1 MPQLVY
7 TAPPTVAEFMKS
19 ESFGRLIVG
28 PVGSGKTTGCIL
40 ELLRRAI
47 AQARG
52 DDGFRHT
59 RFAIVRQTLSQLK
72 MTILKDVQLWMA
84 GIHEWKVSE
93 STIHVRFHDVISEW
107 ILIPLEELDDQKR
120 LLSSQLTGAWISEA
134 IEIDVDLA
142 APLAGRCGRFPSG
155 RYGAPSWRGLIADT
169 NFPTEGSPWHAFI
182 ENPPPMFQCFKQPGG
197 RTKEAENLQWL
208 NQTDETLKL
217 PENNPIREAR
227 GRAYYA
233 MLAQNV
239 NVDWVNRYVDANYG
253 ADPSGTAVYKA
264 SYRRRDHIARDV
276 EPVSGRLILVGQDFG
291 RQPWS
296 LICQLDHR
304 GRLLVLEEVDGTDTG
319 LEQHVAT
326 SLRPALYNERYMGRP
341 IAVVGDPSGNNMSSL
356 FETNEIKLLQ
366 SLGFSAFG
374 APTND
379 LDPRLRAVEKFFNMR
394 DGIVI
399 DEDRCQ
405 RLIQGLGG
413 QYKFKNTKDGV
424 SKPTPDKNPWSHVQ
438 DALQYACLVAGSP
451 GAYGMVYGR
460 IMGRG
465 SKPRSPAPVR
475 GWT

>member
-1 MPQLVY
+1 MPQLTY
-7 TAPPTVAEFMKS
+7 TAPPIVAEFMKS
-19 ESFGRLIVG
+19 GSFGRLIVG

-40 ELLRRAI
+40 ELLRRSI
-47 AQARG
+47 AQAKG

-72 MTILKDVQLWMA
+72 MTILKDIQLWMA
-84 GIHEWKVSE
+84 GIHEWRVSE
-93 STIHVRFHDVISEW
+93 STIHVKFADVISEW

-134 IEIDVDLA
+134 IEVDVDLA

-182 ENPPPMFQCFKQPGG
+182 ENPPPMFQVFKQPGG
-197 RTKEAENLQWL
+197 RTKDAENLQWL
-208 NQTDETLKL
+208 NQTDQTLAL
-217 PENNPIREAR
+217 PENDPIRIAR
-227 GRAYYA
+227 GRAYYTL
-233 MLAQNV
+233 LAQNV
-239 NVDWVNRYVDANYG
+239 NIDWVNRYVDANYG

-264 SYRRRDHIARDV
+264 SYRRRSHVAHDV
-276 EPVSGRLILVGQDFG
+276 EPVPSRLLLVGQDFG

-296 LICQLDHR
+296 LICQLDHK

-319 LEQHVAT
+319 LEQHVT
-326 SLRPALYNERYMGRP
+326 MSLRPALAQERYLGHP
-341 IAVVGDPSGNNMSSL
+341 VAVVGDPSGRNMSSVY
-356 FETNEIKLLQ
+356 EVNEFMVLR
-366 SLGFSAFG
+366 SLGFSAFP

-399 DEDRCQ
+399 DEDRCP
-405 RLIQGLGG
+405 RLVEGCGG
-413 QYKFKNTKDGV
+413 QYKFMRMKTGV
-424 SKPTPDKNPWSHVQ
+424 SKPTPDKNKWSHVQ
-438 DALQYACLVAGSP
+438 DDLQYVCLVASSP
-451 GAYGMVYGR
+451 GAFGMVYGR
-460 IMGRG
+460 IMGQRTT
-465 SKPRSPAPVR
+465 PRAPVPVR